1 MRRPTLILLAT
12 LGNLLPLAAAQQSS
26 ADIATAQA
34 KQLQEL
40 HDRAAAIVREEEA
53 RAGEPLCSTAANHL
67 AEGICQQKEAAAT
80 EANETKLVRT
90 LGLFY
95 RVHLQYAGTPAKP
108 GPLSFDQAEAS
119 WHLFRDQVCQS
130 VAEQYQGGTAQPSIE
145 TACRINITRHHIDEL
160 WAVYKDID

>member
-1 MRRPTLILLAT
+1 MPRATLLLLAT
-12 LGNLLPLAAAQQSS
+12 LSSILPLAAAQGTS

-40 HDRAAAIVREEEA
+40 HDRAAAIVRDEDA
-53 RAGEPLCSTAANHL
+53 RAGQPLCQTAANHP
-67 AEGICQQKEAAAT
+67 AEGICLEKETAAT
-80 EANETKLVRT
+80 DANETKLVRT

-108 GPLSFDQAEAS
+108 GPLSFDGAEAT

-130 VAEQYQGGTAQPSIE
+130 VADQYSGGTAQPYIQ
-145 TACRINITRHHIDEL
+145 TACEIKITRHHIDEL

>member
-1 MRRPTLILLAT
+1 MPRATFLSLAT
-12 LGNLLPLAAAQQSS
+12 LSCILPLATAGQST

-34 KQLQEL
+34 KQLQGL
-40 HDRAAAIVREEEA
+40 QTRAAAIVRDEDA
-53 RAGEPLCSTAANHL
+53 RAAHPLCPTAANHPAL
-67 AEGICQQKEAAAT
+67 GICEDKEAAAT
-80 EANETKLVRT
+80 DANETRLVRT

-95 RVHLQYAGTPAKP
+95 RVHLQYAGTPAQS
-108 GPLSFDQAEAS
+108 GPLSFDGAEAT

-130 VAEQYQGGTAQPSIE
+130 VADQYRGGTAQPFIQ

>member
-1 MRRPTLILLAT
+1 MPRATLLLLAT
-12 LGNLLPLAAAQQSS
+12 LGSLLPLAAAQGTS

-40 HDRAAAIVREEEA
+40 HDRAAAIVRDEDA
-53 RAGEPLCSTAANHL
+53 RAEHPLCPTAANNL
-67 AEGICQQKEAAAT
+67 ALGICEGKETAAT
-80 EANETKLVRT
+80 DANETKLVRT

-108 GPLSFDQAEAS
+108 GPLSFDGAEAT

-130 VAEQYQGGTAQPSIE
+130 VADQYSGGTAQPSIE